1 MLRRFTPTL
10 MLLLPLAPLLA
21 GGFFLTVQ
29 QKDSA
34 FTVQAQGCRDYS
46 HASIT
51 ARAEG
56 LLNGKRESLPVE
68 LTATEKPGTYLV
80 HKQWPD
86 KGTWVLIFD
95 GASAGVHTHTLVA
108 LTKGELH
115 PHMTMQPL
123 APEEIEAALR

>member
-1 MLRRFTPTL
+1 MLRRFTPTM
-10 MLLLPLAPLLA
+10 MLLLPLASLWA

-29 QKDSA
+29 QKDSTI
-34 FTVQAQGCRDYS
+34 TVQAQGCRDYS

-56 LLNGKRESLPVE
+56 LVNGKRESLPVQ
-68 LTATEKPGTYLV
+68 LTATEKPGTYTV
-80 HKQWPD
+80 QKQWPD
-86 KGTWVLIFD
+86 QGKWVLVFD

-108 LTKGELH
+108 LTNAEWH

-123 APEEIEAALR
+123 APGEIEAALR